1 MSTRPP
7 SRALAPRPAT
17 GRAGS
22 RPAPGSRTRAAL
34 LVAVVV
40 TLGACAPIAPSAPA
54 PSDGPGLPVPTT
66 TGSSPGVPGLTTPAG
81 GSAGPELLL
90 LADAEGTRTLSLL
103 RPSSNGIGLPLPDPS
118 TVAVV
123 PMADGS
129 LVALLADGRAFVA
142 RRGAPGLR
150 AGDGWRSLTLAGD
163 GELPPGALVFFGAS
177 LSPDGTTLAA
187 IARPPDTEAP
197 GALVLVEPG
206 RGRREV
212 LPLDGQSAGTP
223 PAWVD
228 DERVAILQRDRLER
242 TYLALVVAASG
253 EIVDRISLRALDV
266 RTSGD
271 ARTAVVLGDEGRLLI
286 GSTAAVLDRRAA
298 PDGGPSTPSTDRTR
312 GGLAL
317 DHDGRRLAVAVD
329 EGDDGLGLIAVY
341 ERVGDTWQTGVR
353 LAAPAGSHGGFIAWL
368 P

>member
-1 MSTRPP
+1 M
-7 SRALAPRPAT
+7 
-17 GRAGS
+17 
-22 RPAPGSRTRAAL
+22 
-34 LVAVVV
+34 
-40 TLGACAPIAPSAPA
+40 
-54 PSDGPGLPVPTT
+54 GPD
-66 TGSSPGVPGLTTPAG
+66 
-81 GSAGPELLL
+81 LLL
-90 LADAEGTRTLSLL
+90 LADADGTRTLSIL
-103 RPSSNGIGLPLPDPS
+103 RPSGDGIALPLPDAS
-118 TVAVV
+118 TVAVT

-150 AGDGWRSLTLAGD
+150 AGDGWRRLRLAGD

-197 GALVLVEPG
+197 SALVLVEPG

-228 DERVAILQRDRLER
+228 DERVAVLQRDRFDR
-242 TYLALVVAASG
+242 TYLALVVATSG
-253 EIVDRISLRALDV
+253 EIVDRIPLRALDV

-271 ARTAVVLGDEGRLLI
+271 ARTAVVLGDEDHLLI

-298 PDGGPSTPSTDRTR
+298 PGGGPATPPADRTR

-329 EGDDGLGLIAVY
+329 EGDDGPGRIAVY
-341 ERVGDTWQTGVR
+341 ERDGDTWRAGIR
-353 LAAPAGSHGGFIAWL
+353 LAAPAGSHGGSIAWL